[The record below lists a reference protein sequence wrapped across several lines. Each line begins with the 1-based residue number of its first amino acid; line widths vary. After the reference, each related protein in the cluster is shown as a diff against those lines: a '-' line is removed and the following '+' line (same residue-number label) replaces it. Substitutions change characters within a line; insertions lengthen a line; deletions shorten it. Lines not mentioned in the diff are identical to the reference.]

1 MKIGPPHSPQA
12 APRPRHGAAQR
23 ATRGRRLDL
32 RGRQGRDWRRRRRA
46 GDVCC
51 SDKQMERTRRQR
63 PANNSTG
70 GHSFSTTVCRAANQL
85 QRFCGSTRHRR
96 GGVAVG
102 GVERECYRSTSSWLL
117 SLFLPLLVRGKKEN
131 IKMRISFVF

>member
-1 MKIGPPHSPQA
+1 MEL
-12 APRPRHGAAQR
+12 RREQR
-23 ATRGRRLDL
+23 GVVVRGVWGGWSDL
-32 RGRQGRDWRRRRRA
+32 RGKRARGRWRSGSGGKRRRWWWGRA

-85 QRFCGSTRHRR
+85 QRFCRLYKALR
-96 GGVAVG
+96 GMLPFHILLASLSFPPTFYKEATAAAIKKT
-102 GVERECYRSTSSWLL
+102 ERKKKDF
-117 SLFLPLLVRGKKEN
+117 SL
-131 IKMRISFVF
+131 